1 MEPMDPWEE
10 AATAQE
16 RAQVRASVATFDELA
31 ELIGLFEATW
41 GPGRGADDGMLH
53 ALGHAGNTV
62 LIARDRS
69 GGIVGGALGFL
80 GWSGGVHLHSH
91 MAAVA
96 PGHRAGGVGAALK
109 LTQRAICLD
118 HGVTEMRWTFD
129 PLIRRNA
136 YFNLVKLGA
145 EFVAFHPDFYGEL
158 DDLVSGGDR
167 SDRAEVSWRMD
178 SARVRR
184 ALAGEPAPA
193 WSGERFALL
202 PDFEAARAAD
212 LEAIRPLREASRVA
226 IAGALGAGL
235 RPELDVERNYVFT
248 AEPPS

>member
-1 MEPMDPWEE
+1 MGRMNPWEQ

-16 RAQVRASVATFDELA
+16 RAQVRVAVAAFEELA
-31 ELIGLFEATW
+31 ELIALFEATW
-41 GPGRGADDGMLH
+41 GAGRGADDGMLH

-62 LIARDRS
+62 LIARDRN
-69 GGIVGGALGFL
+69 GVVVGGALGFL
-80 GWSGGVHLHSH
+80 GWNGGVHLHSH
-91 MAAVA
+91 MAAVS

-145 EFVAFHPDFYGEL
+145 EFAAFHPDFYGEL

-178 SARVRR
+178 SARVAR
-184 ALAGEPAPA
+184 ALAGKPAPV
-193 WSGERFALL
+193 WHGERFELL

-212 LEAIRPLREASRVA
+212 LDSIRALREASRLA
-226 IAGALGAGL
+226 FSEALAAGL
-235 RPELDVERNYVFT
+235 RPELDGERNYVFT
-248 AEPPS
+248 SQAD